1 MPITYRPATSE
12 DIDGVARVFLS
23 CWRGSY
29 AAVLPRR
36 LVDMMT
42 DEEATALWTR
52 VLDEAGP
59 GEVVVA
65 VAEPETESEAAG
77 GARPVILGVTR
88 FAVAGD
94 GTGMVNSLYVSP
106 LAQGQG
112 VGSRLLTTAADA
124 LAAAGATTAHL
135 WVFESN
141 APSIAFYR
149 RQGWLPDGGARVQ
162 EAFGEP
168 EIRLVRALAPS
179 AAPAEAGH
187 S

>member
-12 DIDGVARVFLS
+12 DIDGIALVFLS

-36 LVDMMT
+36 LVEMMT
-42 DEEATALWTR
+42 DEEAAALWTR
-52 VLDEAGP
+52 VLGEARRGDVIVAESTGAAGP
-59 GEVVVA
+59 A
-65 VAEPETESEAAG
+65 
-77 GARPVILGVTR
+77 ILGVTR
-88 FAVAGD
+88 FARGD
-94 GTGMVNSLYVSP
+94 DGEGAVNSLYVSP

-112 VGSRLLTTAADA
+112 VGSRLLTAAADA

-168 EIRLVRALAPS
+168 EIRLVRALAP
-179 AAPAEAGH
+179 AAAEAGH

>member
-1 MPITYRPATSE
+1 MPITYRAATSE
-12 DIDGVARVFLS
+12 DIDGIARVFLS

-36 LVDMMT
+36 LVEAMT
-42 DEEATALWTR
+42 DEEATTLWTR
-52 VLDEAGP
+52 ALGEARRGD
-59 GEVVVA
+59 VI
-65 VAEPETESEAAG
+65 VAESTEAAG
-77 GARPVILGVTR
+77 PAILGVTR
-88 FAVAGD
+88 FALGGD
-94 GTGMVNSLYVSP
+94 GEGAVHSLYVSP

-112 VGSRLLTTAADA
+112 VGSRLLTAAADA

-135 WVFESN
+135 WVFASN

-149 RQGWLPDGGARVQ
+149 RQGWLPDGDARVQ

-168 EIRLVRALAPS
+168 EIRLVRVLAP
-179 AAPAEAGH
+179 ATAEAGH